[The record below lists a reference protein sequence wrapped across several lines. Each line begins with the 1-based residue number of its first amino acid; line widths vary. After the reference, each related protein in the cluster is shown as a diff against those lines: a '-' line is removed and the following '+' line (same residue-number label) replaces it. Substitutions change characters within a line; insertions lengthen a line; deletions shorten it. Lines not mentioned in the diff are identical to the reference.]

1 MNRWCPPAKRRIIR
15 SLTVPNIVIEPRNP
29 NNAPTLYTDAPSDH
43 PVLKAPHLGRYC
55 MNWNTPSDEPLC
67 IPSKRRIIRCWS
79 KSLGASLLNL
89 NATVGWTDGQGVGSS
104 DAWAQTLDQ
113 NCSQT
118 LRRRMN
124 RCLHRRFIRRSILNQ
139 LAAELIRRVL
149 KLGRQII
156 RRYELDFN
164 SSNLAPLS
172 FPSILLLQPCF
183 HKLSELDRI
192 QGTWVCI
199 IYGFWVHGQATSVRT
214 PLNSTVETTN

>member
-1 MNRWCPPAKRRIIR
+1 M
-15 SLTVPNIVIEPRNP
+15 
-29 NNAPTLYTDAPSDH
+29 LYTDTPSDH
-43 PVLKAPHLGRYC
+43 PVLKATHLGRYC
-55 MNWNTPSDEPLC
+55 MIWNTPSDEPLS

-79 KSLGASLLNL
+79 KCLGTSLFNL

-124 RCLHRRFIRRSILNQ
+124 RCWYRRFIRRSILNQ
-139 LAAELIRRVL
+139 LVAELIRRVL
-149 KLGRQII
+149 NIGRRII
-156 RRYELDFN
+156 RCYELDFN
-164 SSNLAPLS
+164 SSNSEHFS

-183 HKLSELDRI
+183 HELSELDRI

-199 IYGFWVHGQATSVRT
+199 NYGFWVHGQATSVQT